1 MGRKKKIKKTKK
13 TKKTKKVKKRKQ
25 AIKKQERV
33 VVGKLAGPNTLK
45 AGDEKIQIK
54 KIKKQPTE
62 KKAYNVKVYVV

>member
-1 MGRKKKIKKTKK
+1 MARKKKIKKTKK
-13 TKKTKKVKKRKQ
+13 TRKVKKRKE

-54 KIKKQPTE
+54 KIKNNPL
-62 KKAYNVKVYVV
+62 KKKLIMSKIM